1 MNRILSVSTL
11 LCLLAFAAL
20 AQTGTTSQPAASSN
34 SSLVTIAVPKLP
46 AMFGVYGQYN
56 QLGSPQFN
64 GGVVA
69 IYPVSQS
76 VGIYGS
82 TITDL
87 FPSAQKDPTTGRTFY
102 ALNTSVRQGFHKDML
117 DTWRFSF
124 FLGGDIGPSFSS
136 NTAAVVS
143 GGVATISVSLST
155 SATGTLIYK
164 ATPWMDVLGSA
175 RMLYVSG
182 SGWNP
187 VAAVGVLFNL
197 KKLPPA
203 AK

>member
-1 MNRILSVSTL
+1 MNRILSVSIL
-11 LCLLAFAAL
+11 ACLLAFAAL
-20 AQTGTTSQPAASSN
+20 AQTPTPAPSAAPATSP
-34 SSLVTIAVPKLP
+34 VTLQVPKLP
-46 AMFGVYGQYN
+46 AMFGAYGQFN
-56 QLGSPQFN
+56 QLGSPRFN
-64 GGVVA
+64 GGIVA

-87 FPSAQKDPTTGRTFY
+87 FPSAQKDTTTGRTFY

-117 DTWRFSF
+117 DTGAFSF
-124 FLGGDIGPSFSS
+124 FIGGDIGPSFSS
-136 NTAAVVS
+136 NTGAVVS

-164 ATPWMDVLGSA
+164 AAPWMDVLASG

-182 SGWNP
+182 AGWNP
-187 VAAVGVLFNL
+187 VVAVGILFNL

-203 AK
+203 TK